1 MPAAT
6 GASATDARV
15 TDARATDGRVQRG
28 ERNRAAIVD
37 ALLALVEEGEP
48 RPSARA
54 VAERAGVS
62 LRSVFQH
69 FDDMEALYAACVER
83 QLSRVMEMIEPIDPA
98 LPTAARIEA
107 VVAQRNRV
115 FERVAPIR
123 RTTILAAPSSP
134 VLQAGLRRS
143 DGDFRSRLAEVFAPE
158 LQGRDRKE
166 LLAALDAATSFEAW
180 DHLRRTQGLGLAA
193 TQRVMARLV
202 RGALRGE

>member
-1 MPAAT
+1 VAAAT
-6 GASATDARV
+6 AASATDAG
-15 TDARATDGRVQRG
+15 ATDGRVQRG

-37 ALLALVEEGEP
+37 ALLALVEGGEP

-69 FDDMEALYAACVER
+69 FDDMEALYAACVDR
-83 QLSRVMEMIEPIDPA
+83 QLSRVVQMVEPIDPE
-98 LPTAARIEA
+98 LPLETRIDA

-134 VLQAGLRRS
+134 VLQAGLKRAA
-143 DGDFRSRLAEVFAPE
+143 GDFRSRLAAAFARE
-158 LQGRDRKE
+158 LRSADRKE

-180 DHLRRTQGLGLAA
+180 DQMRRTQGLGLAA

-202 RGALRGE
+202 RGVLRGGTT